1 MSTIKKSKFGA
12 EATKLLHM
20 MIHSVY
26 TKQGDYVAIRELIS
40 NASDACDK
48 LRYTLQSNVQDASI
62 SSTEEEYEIIVK
74 FDDKEGI
81 VEISD
86 NGIGMTAEEMEQ
98 NLGIVA
104 RSGTQRFVQEH
115 SKEMVNSQIG
125 QFGVGFYASFM
136 ISDEVTVTSTKFGSN
151 ETFIWKSDG
160 VEEFTIEKSDETKT
174 NGTIVRL
181 KLKSDASVTLNEY
194 KFIDII
200 KTYSEHIPF
209 KIYYVSADQKTPVNS
224 GIALWLRDKKSITEE
239 EYHEFYKK
247 LSYLPDSPMN
257 TIHWIAEGG
266 VEYKALIFIPSIKPL
281 NLFDHERKAKGV
293 KLYVKRVFIGDRE
306 LSIIPPYLRFLCGI
320 IDTESLPLNINR
332 ESIQLDDGYAKISRA
347 IVKKVLEEINKMVVE
362 EEKSQKF
369 WSLFGEIIKEGL
381 CEQYMLESERNAILA
396 ISRFYTTKSPQKLV
410 SLDEYIRNM
419 QEGQNEI
426 FYITG
431 KNLEELMQNPQ
442 LELFKKKGIEVLLLN
457 DVVDDFWTTVVSSYQ
472 GKDFQSV
479 LNADISLED
488 KNNKQD
494 ETTKEHLESKA
505 DVQKLADH
513 MKEILKERIKDVVI
527 SQKLEE
533 SPVCLSIPR
542 GGMNSKMEKLLIEQ
556 GQLSK
561 RSTKILEI
569 NQSHPLIDEMIIR
582 LKRNEDIEKLN
593 NMIEAL
599 FTSACLM
606 QDEPIYTP
614 HKFTKFLYEI
624 MLDSM
629 FK

>member
-48 LRYTLQSNVQDASI
+48 LRYTLQSGEQ
-62 SSTEEEYEIIVK
+62 STDIDSVKEEYEITVK
-74 FDDKEGI
+74 FDEKDGI

-104 RSGTQRFVQEH
+104 RSGTQKFIQEH
-115 SKEMVNSQIG
+115 SKEIANGQIG

-136 ISDEVTVTSTKFGSN
+136 IADEVTVISTKFGSN

-160 VEEFTIEKSDETKT
+160 VEEFTIEKSDETKKH
-174 NGTIVRL
+174 GTVVRL
-181 KLKSDASVTLNEY
+181 KLKSEAAAALNEY
-194 KFIDII
+194 KFTDII
-200 KTYSEHIPF
+200 RTYSEHIPF

-224 GIALWLRDKKSITEE
+224 GIALWLRDKKTISEE
-239 EYHEFYKK
+239 EYNEFYKK
-247 LSYLPDSPMN
+247 LSYLPDAPMS
-257 TIHWIAEGG
+257 TIHWTAEGG
-266 VEYKALIFIPSIKPL
+266 VEYKALIFVPSIKPF

-332 ESIQLDDGYAKISRA
+332 ESIQLNDECTKISRA
-347 IVKKVLEEINKMVVE
+347 VVKKSLEEISKMMME
-362 EEKSQKF
+362 EEKGQKF
-369 WSLFGEIIKEGL
+369 WNLFGEIIKEGL

-396 ISRFYTTKSPQKLV
+396 ISRFYTTKSPHTLI

-419 QEGQNEI
+419 KEDQKEI

-442 LELFKKKGIEVLLLN
+442 LESFKKKDIEVLLLTN
-457 DVVDDFWTTVVSSYQ
+457 AVDDFWTTVVSSYQ
-472 GKDFQSV
+472 EKNFQSV
-479 LNADISLED
+479 LNADISLD
-488 KNNKQD
+488 NKQD
-494 ETTKEHLESKA
+494 DTTKEHLEAKV

-513 MKEILKERIKDVVI
+513 MKEVLKERVKDVVI

-533 SPVCLSIPR
+533 SPVCLSIPK
-542 GGMNSKMEKLLIEQ
+542 GGMNSKVEKLLIEQ

-561 RSTKILEI
+561 RSTKVLEI
-569 NQSHPLIDEMIIR
+569 NQSHPLIDEMVIR
-582 LKRNEDIEKLN
+582 LKRNENVEKLN
-593 NMIEAL
+593 DMIEAL
-599 FTSACLM
+599 FTCACLM
-606 QDEPIYTP
+606 QDEPIQTP
-614 HKFTKFLYEI
+614 HKFTKFLYET
-624 MLDSM
+624 MLDNM